1 MVVEQGGVLRS
12 GISVN
17 RNPFLSFESSGN
29 VRRESVLVPSV
40 RCLIFIVDPDPDPE
54 TVLHP
59 WKLSWAKR
67 KPATDQPRRAS
78 RTNSSA
84 AILDYHL
91 SNPRGTG
98 RIFLVPKKAPS

>member
-40 RCLIFIVDPDPDPE
+40 RCLIFIVDPE

-67 KPATDQPRRAS
+67 KPATDPPPEPTAQQLFSTIICQIREAQEEYSLSPRKRPP
-78 RTNSSA
+78 
-84 AILDYHL
+84 
-91 SNPRGTG
+91 NPR
-98 RIFLVPKKAPS
+98 ILV